1 MAWDTLQLYIPD
13 YTCSNGFKISKSG
26 TYFPN
31 SKSPKRENV
40 KLPLNSNQRTK
51 DCYLKLKTHSAIW
64 KVIKYCTDKILMKGH
79 WHCLFPKEVQHVTH
93 IRRCISFIDT

>member
-26 TYFPN
+26 TYFPK

-40 KLPLNSNQRTK
+40 KLPLNSNWRTK
-51 DCYLKLKTHSAIW
+51 DCYLKL
-64 KVIKYCTDKILMKGH
+64 
-79 WHCLFPKEVQHVTH
+79 
-93 IRRCISFIDT
+93 

>member
-1 MAWDTLQLYIPD
+1 MTWDTLQLYIPD

-40 KLPLNSNQRTK
+40 KLPLNSNWRTK
-51 DCYLKLKTHSAIW
+51 DCYLKL
-64 KVIKYCTDKILMKGH
+64 
-79 WHCLFPKEVQHVTH
+79 
-93 IRRCISFIDT
+93 